1 MHKKIFRGCCNI
13 IDFIVFGGSFDPIHL
28 GHLEIIDKLRS
39 IYPNKKIIIIPTYQN
54 PLKQNIIADDKLRLQ
69 WIKDLLENKENII
82 IEDYELK
89 QKKPNFTYETVK
101 YLLKAYNPKHIDLVI
116 GEDNLDNLENWK
128 NINKLKKMLNFLII
142 SRNTTYND
150 KHNTDNYAIIKIDNS
165 ASSSEIRNNRDYQ
178 YVPKKI
184 KQKVK
189 EFYENNR

>member
-13 IDFIVFGGSFDPIHL
+13 VDLIVFGGSFDPIHL
-28 GHLEIIDKLRS
+28 GHLEIITKLRS
-39 IYPNKKIIIIPTYQN
+39 TYPNKKIIIIPTYQN

-101 YLLKAYNPKHIDLVI
+101 YLLKAYNPEHIDLVI
-116 GEDNLDNLENWK
+116 GEDNLDNLKNWK
-128 NINKLKKMLNFLII
+128 NINNLKKMINFLII
-142 SRNTTYND
+142 SRNTIYND
-150 KHNTDNYAIIKIDNS
+150 KHNTDSYAIIKIDNS
-165 ASSSEIRNNRDYQ
+165 ASSSKIRNNRDYQ